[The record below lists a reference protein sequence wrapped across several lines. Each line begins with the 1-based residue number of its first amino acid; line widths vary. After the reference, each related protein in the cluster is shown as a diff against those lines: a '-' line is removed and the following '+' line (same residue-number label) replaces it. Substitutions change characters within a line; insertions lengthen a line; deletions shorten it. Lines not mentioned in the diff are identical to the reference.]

1 MVNVPEDCMLNG
13 LYQKRSMKMTQSLKW
28 VFRLIFIVVGFELVI
43 VSSTIA
49 GCFLTD
55 KCDKEDTQAIK
66 DTMNGLATKAFALY
80 AAEKAGQ
87 VANEKKNICP
97 KCGEE

>member
-1 MVNVPEDCMLNG
+1 
-13 LYQKRSMKMTQSLKW
+13 MTQSLKW
-28 VFRLIFIVVGFELVI
+28 VFRLIFVVVGFELVI

-49 GCFLTD
+49 GCFATD

-80 AAEKAGQ
+80 AAEKAVQ
-87 VANEKKNICP
+87 VANEKKKEVCP
-97 KCGEE
+97 KCGE

>member
-1 MVNVPEDCMLNG
+1 MLAMCCFTSESHTLPG
-13 LYQKRSMKMTQSLKW
+13 MKHPN
-28 VFRLIFIVVGFELVI
+28 IVAP
-43 VSSTIA
+43 TIA
-49 GCFLTD
+49 GCFMTD
-55 KCDKEDTQAIK
+55 KCDDTDTQAIK
-66 DTMNGLATKAFALY
+66 ETMNGLATKAFALY

>member
-1 MVNVPEDCMLNG
+1 
-13 LYQKRSMKMTQSLKW
+13 MTQSLKW
-28 VFRLIFIVVGFELVI
+28 VFRLIFIVVGFELAI

-66 DTMNGLATKAFALY
+66 ETMQGLATKSFALY
-80 AAEKAGQ
+80 AAEKGI
-87 VANEKKNICP
+87 NSNSKK
-97 KCGEE
+97 EEE

>member
-1 MVNVPEDCMLNG
+1 M
-13 LYQKRSMKMTQSLKW
+13 
-28 VFRLIFIVVGFELVI
+28 
-43 VSSTIA
+43 
-49 GCFLTD
+49 TD

-87 VANEKKNICP
+87 VANEKKKEVCP
-97 KCGEE
+97 KCGE

>member
-1 MVNVPEDCMLNG
+1 
-13 LYQKRSMKMTQSLKW
+13 MTQSLKW
-28 VFRLIFIVVGFELVI
+28 VFRLIFVVVGFELVI

-49 GCFLTD
+49 GCFMTD
-55 KCDKEDTQAIK
+55 KCNDEDTQAIK

-87 VANEKKNICP
+87 VANEKKKQEVCP
-97 KCGEE
+97 KCGE

>member
-1 MVNVPEDCMLNG
+1 
-13 LYQKRSMKMTQSLKW
+13 MTQSLKW
-28 VFRLIFIVVGFELVI
+28 VFRLIFIVVGFELAI

-66 DTMNGLATKAFALY
+66 
-80 AAEKAGQ
+80 
-87 VANEKKNICP
+87 
-97 KCGEE
+97 